1 MSRTPSKKPQDEGTI
16 EKKTPECKKGG
27 PCHWVIEPPNGK
39 LSTGKCKKC
48 GKEKEFENSF
58 EYSSW
63 YGTKT
68 PEE

>member
-1 MSRTPSKKPQDEGTI
+1 MSRTPSKKPEDGETI
-16 EKKTPECKKGG
+16 EKKPIVCKKGG

-39 LSTGKCKKC
+39 LSIGKCKKC
-48 GKEKEFENSF
+48 GIEKEFENSF

-63 YGTKT
+63 YGTKS